1 MTLPIDFYQI
11 KDLKF
16 DKANVR
22 THSNKNIE
30 AIKESLRKFGQVKPI
45 VITADKV
52 VVAGNGTLQSAKELG
67 WNQIQAV
74 QVPEEWDM
82 AKIKAYAIADNRS
95 GELAEW
101 DLPQLN
107 EQISELKEYGYQLED
122 IGFNKK
128 DLETLMR
135 LADAKNGS
143 TDPYAEWVGMP
154 EYDQENL
161 TAAYKVTVNF
171 KSEAD
176 AVAFF
181 EFIDRPKKASMW
193 WPVDEVIHSNRHD
206 PLVVEE

>member
-1 MTLPIDFYQI
+1 MNLPIDFYPI
-11 KDLKF
+11 KELKF
-16 DKANVR
+16 DQQNVR
-22 THSNKNIE
+22 SHSNKNIT

-67 WNQIQAV
+67 WTQVQAV
-74 QVPEEWDM
+74 QIPAEWDE

-95 GELAEW
+95 SELAEW
-101 DLPQLN
+101 NFPKLSD
-107 EQISELKEYGYQLED
+107 QITELKEYGYDLQD
-122 IGFNKK
+122 IGFTKQ
-128 DLETLMR
+128 DLEIMMR
-135 LADAKNGS
+135 VAEGLNQK

-161 TAAYKVTVNF
+161 TAATKVTINF

-181 EFIDRPKKASMW
+181 ELIDRPKKMSMW
-193 WPVDEVIHSNRHD
+193 WPVDEVIESNRHD
-206 PLVVEE
+206 LLINGG